1 MVYACVSLINWSDP
15 VNSQCGVGVAGV
27 LLIGLNLAAGLAVSS
42 LVVDFNASTLQ
53 VRAHPPTPDATS
65 AIVDFIE
72 TGTKKKKKK
81 NSNSV

>member
-53 VRAHPPTPDATS
+53 VRARAHMRPLTSHPS
-65 AIVDFIE
+65 LIL
-72 TGTKKKKKK
+72 
-81 NSNSV
+81 